1 MKKKLITISGQTAS
15 GKTNL
20 SIRLAQN
27 LNCSII
33 SCDSRQFYKEM
44 SIGTAVPSKLELSK
58 ANHYF
63 IHHKSVKDN
72 YTVGDF
78 QNDALK
84 LIENLFK
91 KDDYIIL
98 TGGSGMYMDAIVNGI
113 DKFPKIKLGVRELLN
128 EKHNSR
134 GILFLKNKLKE
145 LDPEYYDI
153 VDVNNHRRLIRA
165 LEVCIS
171 TGKPYSSFL
180 NKKNKKYDFESVNFG
195 IKVDR
200 ELLYK
205 KINYRVDKMISD
217 GLIKE
222 AKTLLNFK
230 DLNPLNTVGYKELFE
245 HFKGN
250 LTKSQA
256 IEKIKQNTRRYAK
269 RQMTWL
275 KNKNLVWIE
284 NNVEIDE
291 IKRFI
296 NSNNLEHFY

>member
-63 IHHKSVKDN
+63 IHHKSVKDK
-72 YTVGDF
+72 YTIGDF

-91 KDDYIIL
+91 KDDFIIL
-98 TGGSGMYMDAIVNGI
+98 TGGSGMYMDAVVNGI
-113 DKFPKIKLGVRELLN
+113 DAFPKIKLGVRELLN
-128 EKHNSR
+128 EKYNST

-145 LDPEYYDI
+145 LDPEYHDI

-180 NKKNKKYDFESVNFG
+180 NKKNKKYDFESVNFC

-205 KINYRVDKMISD
+205 KINYRVDKMISN

-222 AKTLLNFK
+222 AKALLK
-230 DLNPLNTVGYKELFE
+230 LKGLNPLNTVGYKELFE
-245 HFKGN
+245 HFEGN

-256 IEKIKQNTRRYAK
+256 VEKIKQNTRRYAK

-275 KNKNLVWIE
+275 KNKNLIWVK
-284 NNVEIDE
+284 NNIEIDE

-296 NSNNLEHFY
+296 NSNNM

>member
-128 EKHNSR
+128 ENHNSR
-134 GILFLKNKLKE
+134 GILFLKNKLKG

-256 IEKIKQNTRRYAK
+256 REKIKQNTRIYAK

-296 NSNNLEHFY
+296 NSNNL

>member
-98 TGGSGMYMDAIVNGI
+98 TGGSGMYMEAVINGI

-128 EKHNSR
+128 EKYNSR

-200 ELLYK
+200 ELLYE

-296 NSNNLEHFY
+296 NSNNL

>member
-91 KDDYIIL
+91 KDDFIIL

-113 DKFPKIKLGVRELLN
+113 DTFPKIKLGVRELLN
-128 EKHNSR
+128 EKYNSK
-134 GILFLKNKLKE
+134 GVLFLKNKLKE
-145 LDPEYYDI
+145 LDPEYHDI

-296 NSNNLEHFY
+296 NSNNL

>member
-27 LNCSII
+27 LKCSII

-91 KDDYIIL
+91 KDDFIIL

-113 DKFPKIKLGVRELLN
+113 DTFPKIKLGVRELLN
-128 EKHNSR
+128 EKYSSK
-134 GILFLKNKLKE
+134 GVLFLKNKLKE
-145 LDPEYYDI
+145 LDPEYHDI

-180 NKKNKKYDFESVNFG
+180 NKKNKKYDFESINFC

-205 KINYRVDKMISD
+205 KIDYRVDKMISD

-222 AKTLLNFK
+222 AKTLLKFK
-230 DLNPLNTVGYKELFE
+230 DLNSLNTVGYKELFE
-245 HFKGN
+245 YFKGN

-275 KNKNLVWIE
+275 KNKNLIWIE
-284 NNVEIDE
+284 NNIEIDE

-296 NSNNLEHFY
+296 NSNNL

>member
-98 TGGSGMYMDAIVNGI
+98 TGGSGMYMDAVVNGI
-113 DKFPKIKLGVRELLN
+113 DTFPKIKLGVRELLN
-128 EKHNSR
+128 EKYNSR

-200 ELLYK
+200 ELLYE

-296 NSNNLEHFY
+296 NSNNL

>member
-20 SIRLAQN
+20 SIRLAQD

-128 EKHNSR
+128 ENHNSR

-222 AKTLLNFK
+222 AKNLLNFK

-296 NSNNLEHFY
+296 NSNNL

>member
-98 TGGSGMYMDAIVNGI
+98 TGGSGMYMEAVINGI

>member
-113 DKFPKIKLGVRELLN
+113 DTFPKIKLGVRELLN
-128 EKHNSR
+128 EKHNSI

-296 NSNNLEHFY
+296 NSNNL

>member
-20 SIRLAQN
+20 SIRLAQD

-72 YTVGDF
+72 YTVGNF

-222 AKTLLNFK
+222 AKTLVNFK

-296 NSNNLEHFY
+296 NSNNL

>member
-1 MKKKLITISGQTAS
+1 LKKKLITISGQTAS

-128 EKHNSR
+128 EKYNSR

-217 GLIKE
+217 GLIQE

-296 NSNNLEHFY
+296 NSNNL

>member
-63 IHHKSVKDN
+63 IHHKSVKDK
-72 YTVGDF
+72 YTIGDF

-91 KDDYIIL
+91 KDDFIIL
-98 TGGSGMYMDAIVNGI
+98 TGGSGMYMDAVVNGI
-113 DKFPKIKLGVRELLN
+113 DAFPKIKLGVRELLN
-128 EKHNSR
+128 KKYNST

-145 LDPEYYDI
+145 LDPEYHDI

-180 NKKNKKYDFESVNFG
+180 NKKNKKYDFESVNFC

-205 KINYRVDKMISD
+205 KINYRVDKMISN

-222 AKTLLNFK
+222 AKALLK
-230 DLNPLNTVGYKELFE
+230 LKGLNPLNTVGYKELFE
-245 HFKGN
+245 YFEGN

-256 IEKIKQNTRRYAK
+256 VEKIKQNTRRYAK

-275 KNKNLVWIE
+275 KNKNLIWVK
-284 NNVEIDE
+284 NNIEIDE

-296 NSNNLEHFY
+296 NSNNM

>member
-27 LNCSII
+27 LKCSII

-91 KDDYIIL
+91 KDDFIIL

-113 DKFPKIKLGVRELLN
+113 DTFPKIKLGVRELLN
-128 EKHNSR
+128 EKYNSK
-134 GILFLKNKLKE
+134 GVLFLKNKLKE
-145 LDPEYYDI
+145 LDPEYHDI

-180 NKKNKKYDFESVNFG
+180 NKKNKKYDFESINFC

-205 KINYRVDKMISD
+205 KIDYRVDKMISD

-222 AKTLLNFK
+222 AKTLLKFK
-230 DLNPLNTVGYKELFE
+230 DLNSLNTVGYKELFE
-245 HFKGN
+245 YFKGN

-275 KNKNLVWIE
+275 KNKNLIWIE
-284 NNVEIDE
+284 NNIEIDE

-296 NSNNLEHFY
+296 NSNNL

>member
-1 MKKKLITISGQTAS
+1 LKKKLITISGQTAS

-113 DKFPKIKLGVRELLN
+113 DTFPKIKLGVRELLN

-296 NSNNLEHFY
+296 NSNNL

>member
-20 SIRLAQN
+20 SIRLAQD

-72 YTVGDF
+72 YTVGNF

-180 NKKNKKYDFESVNFG
+180 NKKNKEYDFESFNFC

-222 AKTLLNFK
+222 AKNLLNFK

-296 NSNNLEHFY
+296 NSNNL

>member
-128 EKHNSR
+128 EKYNSK
-134 GILFLKNKLKE
+134 GVLFLKNKLKE
-145 LDPEYYDI
+145 LDPEYHDI

-171 TGKPYSSFL
+171 SGKPYSSFL
-180 NKKNKKYDFESVNFG
+180 NKKNKKYDFESINFC

-222 AKTLLNFK
+222 AKTLLKFK
-230 DLNPLNTVGYKELFE
+230 DLNSLNTVGYKELFE

-275 KNKNLVWIE
+275 KNKNLIWIE
-284 NNVEIDE
+284 NNIEIDE

-296 NSNNLEHFY
+296 NSNNL

>member
-128 EKHNSR
+128 EKYNSR

-200 ELLYK
+200 ELLYN
-205 KINYRVDKMISD
+205 KINYRVDKMISN
-217 GLIKE
+217 GLIQE
-222 AKTLLNFK
+222 AKTLLKFK

-296 NSNNLEHFY
+296 NSNNL

>member
-20 SIRLAQN
+20 SIRLAQD

-128 EKHNSR
+128 EKYNSR

-296 NSNNLEHFY
+296 NSNNL

>member
-128 EKHNSR
+128 EKYNSR

-195 IKVDR
+195 IKIDR
-200 ELLYK
+200 KLLYE

-245 HFKGN
+245 LFKGN

-296 NSNNLEHFY
+296 NSNNL

>member
-20 SIRLAQN
+20 SIRLAQD

-72 YTVGDF
+72 YTVGNF

-128 EKHNSR
+128 EKHNSG

-145 LDPEYYDI
+145 LDPEYHDI

-205 KINYRVDKMISD
+205 KINYRVDKMITD

-250 LTKSQA
+250 ITKSQA

-296 NSNNLEHFY
+296 NSNNL

>member
-128 EKHNSR
+128 EKYNSR

-180 NKKNKKYDFESVNFG
+180 NKKNKKYNFESVNFG

-217 GLIKE
+217 GLIQE

-296 NSNNLEHFY
+296 NSNNL

>member
-27 LNCSII
+27 LKCSII

-91 KDDYIIL
+91 KDDFIIL

-113 DKFPKIKLGVRELLN
+113 DSFPKIKLGVRELLN
-128 EKHNSR
+128 EKYNSK
-134 GILFLKNKLKE
+134 GVLFLKNKLKE
-145 LDPEYYDI
+145 LDPEYHDI

-200 ELLYK
+200 ELLDK

-222 AKTLLNFK
+222 AKNLLNFK

-275 KNKNLVWIE
+275 KNKNLIWIE
-284 NNVEIDE
+284 NNIEIDE

-296 NSNNLEHFY
+296 NSNNL

>member
-1 MKKKLITISGQTAS
+1 
-15 GKTNL
+15 
-20 SIRLAQN
+20 
-27 LNCSII
+27 
-33 SCDSRQFYKEM
+33 M

-128 EKHNSR
+128 EKYNSR

-200 ELLYK
+200 ELLYE

-230 DLNPLNTVGYKELFE
+230 DLNPLNTVGYKEMFE

-256 IEKIKQNTRRYAK
+256 TEKIKQNTRRYAK

-296 NSNNLEHFY
+296 NSNNM

>member
-91 KDDYIIL
+91 KDDFIIL

-145 LDPEYYDI
+145 LDPEYHDI

-180 NKKNKKYDFESVNFG
+180 NKKNKKYDFESVNFC

-205 KINYRVDKMISD
+205 KINYRVDKMISN

-222 AKTLLNFK
+222 AKTLLKFK

-275 KNKNLVWIE
+275 KNKNLIWIE

-296 NSNNLEHFY
+296 NSNNL

>member
-91 KDDYIIL
+91 KDNYIIL

-113 DKFPKIKLGVRELLN
+113 DTFPKIKLGVRELLN

-180 NKKNKKYDFESVNFG
+180 NKKNKKYDFESVNFC

-222 AKTLLNFK
+222 AKTLLKFE

-256 IEKIKQNTRRYAK
+256 IEKIKQNTRRFAK

-275 KNKNLVWIE
+275 KNKNLIWIE

-296 NSNNLEHFY
+296 NLNNL

>member
-171 TGKPYSSFL
+171 TGKPYSTFL

-296 NSNNLEHFY
+296 NSNNL

>member
-230 DLNPLNTVGYKELFE
+230 GLNPLNTVGYKELFE

-296 NSNNLEHFY
+296 NSNNL

>member
-217 GLIKE
+217 GLIQE

-275 KNKNLVWIE
+275 KNKNLIWIE

-296 NSNNLEHFY
+296 NSNNL

>member
-217 GLIKE
+217 GLIQE
-222 AKTLLNFK
+222 AKTLFNFK
-230 DLNPLNTVGYKELFE
+230 DLNTLNTVGYKELFE

-291 IKRFI
+291 IKRFT
-296 NSNNLEHFY
+296 NSNNL

>member
-63 IHHKSVKDN
+63 IHHKSVKDK
-72 YTVGDF
+72 YTIGDF

-91 KDDYIIL
+91 KDDFIIL
-98 TGGSGMYMDAIVNGI
+98 TGGSGMYMDAVVNGI
-113 DKFPKIKLGVRELLN
+113 DAFPKIKLGVRELLN
-128 EKHNSR
+128 EKYNST

-145 LDPEYYDI
+145 LDPEYHAI

-180 NKKNKKYDFESVNFG
+180 NKKNKKYDFESVNFC

-205 KINYRVDKMISD
+205 KINYRVDKMISN

-222 AKTLLNFK
+222 AKALLK
-230 DLNPLNTVGYKELFE
+230 LKGLNPLNTVGYKELFE
-245 HFKGN
+245 HFEGN

-256 IEKIKQNTRRYAK
+256 VEKIKQNTRRYAK

-275 KNKNLVWIE
+275 KNKNLIWVK
-284 NNVEIDE
+284 NNIEIDE

-296 NSNNLEHFY
+296 NSNNM

>member
-1 MKKKLITISGQTAS
+1 LKKKLITISGQTAS

-63 IHHKSVKDN
+63 IHHKSVKDK
-72 YTVGDF
+72 YTIGDF

-91 KDDYIIL
+91 KDDFIIL
-98 TGGSGMYMDAIVNGI
+98 TGGSGMYMDAVVNGI
-113 DKFPKIKLGVRELLN
+113 DAFPKIKLGVRELLN
-128 EKHNSR
+128 EKYNST

-145 LDPEYYDI
+145 LDPEYHDI

-205 KINYRVDKMISD
+205 KINYRVDKMISN

-222 AKTLLNFK
+222 AKALLK
-230 DLNPLNTVGYKELFE
+230 LKGLNPLNTVGYKELFE
-245 HFKGN
+245 HFEGN

-256 IEKIKQNTRRYAK
+256 VEKIKQNTRRYAK

-275 KNKNLVWIE
+275 KNKNLIWVK
-284 NNVEIDE
+284 NNIEIDE

-296 NSNNLEHFY
+296 NSNNM

>member
-20 SIRLAQN
+20 SIRLAQD

-63 IHHKSVKDN
+63 IHHKSIKDN

-195 IKVDR
+195 IKIDR
-200 ELLYK
+200 KLLYE

-222 AKTLLNFK
+222 AKTLMNFK

-296 NSNNLEHFY
+296 NSNNL

>member
-1 MKKKLITISGQTAS
+1 LKKKLITISGQTAS

-63 IHHKSVKDN
+63 IHHKSVKDK
-72 YTVGDF
+72 YTIGDF

-91 KDDYIIL
+91 KDDFIIL
-98 TGGSGMYMDAIVNGI
+98 TGGSGMYMDAVVNGI
-113 DKFPKIKLGVRELLN
+113 DAFPKIKLGVRELLN
-128 EKHNSR
+128 EKYNST

-145 LDPEYYDI
+145 LDPEYHDI

-180 NKKNKKYDFESVNFG
+180 NKKNKKYDFESVNFC

-205 KINYRVDKMISD
+205 KINYRVDKMISN

-222 AKTLLNFK
+222 AKALLK
-230 DLNPLNTVGYKELFE
+230 LKGLNPLNTVGYKELFE
-245 HFKGN
+245 HFEGN

-256 IEKIKQNTRRYAK
+256 VEKIKQNTRRYAK

-275 KNKNLVWIE
+275 KNKNLIWVKNDIE
-284 NNVEIDE
+284 INE

-296 NSNNLEHFY
+296 NSNNM

>member
-113 DKFPKIKLGVRELLN
+113 DKFPKIKLGVREFLN

-296 NSNNLEHFY
+296 NSNNL

>member
-98 TGGSGMYMDAIVNGI
+98 TGGSGMYMDAIVKGI

-128 EKHNSR
+128 EKYNSR

-296 NSNNLEHFY
+296 NSNNL

>member
-128 EKHNSR
+128 ENHNSR

-296 NSNNLEHFY
+296 NSNNL

>member
-1 MKKKLITISGQTAS
+1 LKKKLITISGQTAS

-128 EKHNSR
+128 ENHNSR

-171 TGKPYSSFL
+171 TGKTYSSFL

-222 AKTLLNFK
+222 AKTLVNFK

-296 NSNNLEHFY
+296 NSNNL

>member
-1 MKKKLITISGQTAS
+1 
-15 GKTNL
+15 
-20 SIRLAQN
+20 
-27 LNCSII
+27 
-33 SCDSRQFYKEM
+33 M

-63 IHHKSVKDN
+63 IHHKSVKDK
-72 YTVGDF
+72 YTIGDF

-91 KDDYIIL
+91 KDDFIIL
-98 TGGSGMYMDAIVNGI
+98 TGGSGMYMDAVVNGI
-113 DKFPKIKLGVRELLN
+113 DAFPKIKLGVRELLN
-128 EKHNSR
+128 EKYNST

-145 LDPEYYDI
+145 LDPEYHDI

-180 NKKNKKYDFESVNFG
+180 NKKNKKYDFESVNFC

-222 AKTLLNFK
+222 AKTVIKSYPNNYWREK
-230 DLNPLNTVGYKELFE
+230 DT
-245 HFKGN
+245 
-250 LTKSQA
+250 
-256 IEKIKQNTRRYAK
+256 
-269 RQMTWL
+269 
-275 KNKNLVWIE
+275 
-284 NNVEIDE
+284 NNIC
-291 IKRFI
+291 
-296 NSNNLEHFY
+296 

>member
-63 IHHKSVKDN
+63 IHHRSVKDN

-113 DKFPKIKLGVRELLN
+113 DTFPKINFGVRQLLN

-222 AKTLLNFK
+222 AQTLLNFK

-296 NSNNLEHFY
+296 NSNNL